1 MKPKRPMPP
10 SDELRERFGINLR
23 RCRERLGI
31 SQEEVAARAE
41 SFQGSVW
48 ALEAGQKLP
57 RIDTFIR
64 LVGALE
70 TTPNELTAGIVW
82 TPAEAIVTP
91 GGFEASSRDPELEA
105 EVAALR
111 AAAPRRH
118 RGKRVKKK

>member
-1 MKPKRPMPP
+1 MPA

-23 RCRERLGI
+23 RCRERLGV
-31 SQEEVAARAE
+31 SQEEVASRAE
-41 SFQGSVW
+41 SFQGSLW

-57 RIDTFIR
+57 CIDTFIR

-70 TTPNELTAGIVW
+70 TTPNELIAGIVW

-91 GGFEASSRDPELEA
+91 GEFEASLRDPELEA

-118 RGKRVKKK
+118 RGKRAKKK